1 MNQRKRQQDSK
12 KFDPSLYTRP
22 GVTEDEVAEIKEA
35 FDLFDMDMGG
45 SIDPKELQAAMKSLG
60 FEAKNQTI
68 YKMIADLDTDQNG
81 QISFEEF
88 LNLMTAR
95 ISDKDSRED
104 IRKVYNL
111 FVDDNAQG
119 ITIKNLR
126 RIAQELGEQMDD
138 AELNEMIERADSNH
152 DGIVTEEDFFN
163 IMTKKNFIWFD
174 LKHAFVNSFVV
185 CVLVVHS

>member
-1 MNQRKRQQDSK
+1 
-12 KFDPSLYTRP
+12 
-22 GVTEDEVAEIKEA
+22 
-35 FDLFDMDMGG
+35 
-45 SIDPKELQAAMKSLG
+45 
-60 FEAKNQTI
+60 
-68 YKMIADLDTDQNG
+68 
-81 QISFEEF
+81 
-88 LNLMTAR
+88 MTAR

-104 IRKVYNL
+104 IRKIYQL

-163 IMTKKNFIWFD
+163 IMTKKNFLWAECNI
-174 LKHAFVNSFVV
+174 LI
-185 CVLVVHS
+185 